1 MASWRFEI
9 LSVSIYFSSACQMNI
24 PQQVEISPN
33 MYVFYPTRCILFHKM
48 YSSQGLAAVFEI
60 SPLPAVL
67 QCLSALC
74 TSQLC
79 CKYLHWINNIISV
92 IHTRQWCYKYS
103 HWIKNRTEVLWQ
115 PTQKPHRQAG
125 ASQLPCL
132 YICSSNKT
140 PAKKRT

>member
-1 MASWRFEI
+1 MVSWRFEI

-24 PQQVEISPN
+24 PQQVEFSPN

-48 YSSQGLAAVFEI
+48 YSSQGLATVFEI

-67 QCLSALC
+67 QYLSALC

-92 IHTRQWCYKYS
+92 IHTRQWCCKYS
-103 HWIKNRTEVLWQ
+103 HWRKKYDRSFVTTY
-115 PTQKPHRQAG
+115 PK
-125 ASQLPCL
+125 ASQTGRCFSAALSL
-132 YICSSNKT
+132 HL
-140 PAKKRT
+140 